1 MEKGIEAWGMFSLND
16 IIQRRG
22 RFVKLP
28 PREDGMGEIHDF
40 DAVMATVR
48 AVRDENARL
57 CAEADELR
65 GALKESRRMCRRLRM
80 ESAEAQRRAAR
91 DVAWWRHLLIASVAL
106 AVAATCLMHS
116 LILAAI

>member
-1 MEKGIEAWGMFSLND
+1 MFSLND
-16 IIQRRG
+16 IIQRWG

-28 PREDGMGEIHDF
+28 PREDGMGEVHDF

-65 GALKESRRMCRRLRM
+65 GALKESRRMCRRLRR
-80 ESAEAQRRAAR
+80 ESAEAQRKAAR
-91 DVAWWRHLLIASVAL
+91 DVAYWRHLVMASVGL
-106 AVAATCLMHS
+106 AVAVTCLVHS
-116 LILAAI
+116 IILAVV